1 MKPDRPAIGCVVL
14 AAGNAER
21 FGSNKLL
28 AEIDGKALIERAFDA
43 IPTDR
48 IDAVSVVTQY
58 DGIEA
63 LAEKNGFRTVFN
75 RRPEL
80 GLSRSV
86 RLGTAA
92 LRESC
97 DGILYLVADQ
107 PWLKRGSVSEM
118 LDIFLEHPDHIVAL
132 SHGGK
137 RGNPCIFPKQ
147 YFDELCALSGD
158 RGGRSVIERHA
169 DDLLLY
175 EASGSELKDIDTPED
190 ISDIE

>member
-21 FGSNKLL
+21 FGSNKLF
-28 AEIDGKALIERAFDA
+28 ARIDGKPLIERAFDA
-43 IPTDR
+43 IPADR
-48 IDAVSVVTQY
+48 LHAVLVVTQY
-58 DGIEA
+58 DGIAA

-86 RLGTAA
+86 RLGTAS
-92 LRESC
+92 LRVSC

-107 PWLKRGSVSEM
+107 PWLKRASVSEM
-118 LDIFLEHPDHIVAL
+118 IDIFLEHPDHIVAL
-132 SHGGK
+132 SHSGK

-147 YFDELCALSGD
+147 YLDELCALSGD
-158 RGGRSVIERHA
+158 RGGRSVIARHE

-175 EASGSELKDIDTPED
+175 EASSSELKDIDTPED
-190 ISDIE
+190 ISLIE